1 MNTQIFH
8 LNEHFNSTK
17 DIKFAKRTNKVPYN
31 INKKTIIF
39 GLNSY
44 LGCPYTLDFEEH
56 AHKGNTHL
64 FRAVM
69 EAALQCRQQ
78 FFHEWMA

>member
-1 MNTQIFH
+1 MNISLIKGIIFSERS
-8 LNEHFNSTK
+8 NNVTYN
-17 DIKFAKRTNKVPYN
+17 TNKIHLGV
-31 INKKTIIF
+31 
-39 GLNSY
+39 NSY
-44 LGCPYTLDFEEH
+44 LGCPYTLDLEEH

-69 EAALQCRQQ
+69 KATLQCRQQ